1 MNTPTRVLLVDDH
14 AIVRASL
21 RALLTGMPDVSI
33 VAESG
38 DGREAIELVRSH
50 RPDVVLMD
58 ISLPGLNGLEATARL
73 TKELP
78 DALVLILSMHASE
91 QYVVKALR
99 AGAAGYLL
107 KDAAPQELAVAL
119 ETLKRGETYVSPAI
133 SRTVLDDRRGTAREY
148 HDPLERLTPRQ
159 REVVQLIAEGKSTK
173 DISYLLKVSVKTV
186 ETHRSQL
193 MDRLEIH
200 DVPGLVRFAIS
211 SGLVTPDR

>member
-1 MNTPTRVLLVDDH
+1 VNAPTRVLLVDDH
-14 AIVRASL
+14 TIVRASL
-21 RALLTGMPDVSI
+21 RALLAGMPDVSI
-33 VAESG
+33 IAEAG
-38 DGREAIELVRSH
+38 DGREAIELARSH

-78 DALVLILSMHASE
+78 GALVLILSMHASE
-91 QYVVKALR
+91 QYVARALR

-107 KDAAPQELAVAL
+107 KDAAPQELAAAIA
-119 ETLKRGETYVSPAI
+119 TLKRGETYVSPSV
-133 SRTVLDDRRGTAREY
+133 SRSVLDDQRGFAREY
-148 HDPLERLTPRQ
+148 RDPLDRLTPRQ
-159 REVVQLIAEGKSTK
+159 REIVQLIAEGKSTK
-173 DISYLLKVSVKTV
+173 EISYLLKVSVKTV

-211 SGLVTPDR
+211 SGLVASDR